1 MDAVLLSSKKRKNID
16 LTEDTLRR
24 LSILAAAQGN
34 SLKAYIENVL
44 TAKANSIEVSVS
56 ENPSPSNDVWF
67 NDKENVSSLRAA
79 IAQSKNGATKLY
91 SLDDI
96 KTALGL

>member
-1 MDAVLLSSKKRKNID
+1 MGAVLLQKKRKNID

-44 TAKANSIEVSVS
+44 TAKANSIEISVS
-56 ENPSPSNDVWF
+56 ENPSPSNDAWF
-67 NDKENVSSLRAA
+67 NDKGNVSSLKAA
-79 IAQSKNGATKLY
+79 IAQSKNEDVKLY